1 MESLHIKLLIIIA
14 ALALPI
20 AAYTISNGLFPKI
33 NGMNLSTVVLL
44 SIGVIGLYIFGNQP
58 SRVEKKG
65 DHDQCDP
72 AGLPCL

>member
-1 MESLHIKLLIIIA
+1 MKSLHIKLLIIIA

-20 AAYTISNGLFPKI
+20 AAYAISNGLFPKI
-33 NGMNLSTVVLL
+33 NGTNLSTVVLL

-58 SRVEKKG
+58 SRVEKKD